1 MIAYI
6 YYFEPALLTREGI
19 GFDTREHVMT
29 GINNKHEGLKS
40 MGLVVGGLALNL
52 ICGQIVSLLN
62 LPFYFDC
69 IGTIAAAM
77 IGGFLPGVLV
87 GFLTNIVSVFADKYN
102 LYYAVVNVL
111 IALVAAGFS
120 QMGYFRKITWKIIFP
135 VIGFILLGGGIGS
148 VISWGLFGNSM
159 GEELSSTLAGKIYS
173 NLIANAF
180 WAQLYAG
187 LIMDIP
193 DKIISTAIAVLIYK
207 TYPKKLKPKRD
218 TLDLVAMAKRG
229 ISLSGKI
236 IISVTFIF
244 GIAAAVVT
252 IVSFNLFRDTMVQS
266 EAEYATDTAKF
277 AASMLDGDKIDEYL
291 ERKDSAEGYFRI
303 KKYYGLILNSSD
315 RIQYL
320 YVYQIKEDGCHVVFD
335 IDTPDTPASET
346 GEVIPFDESFAPY
359 IEDLLAGREID
370 PIITDDTYGWLLSS
384 YVPVYD
390 SNNRCKCYV
399 CVDIAMPNIAEVER
413 TFTFRMTTLLLGFF
427 ITILT
432 LSVYLAKRFIVNPV
446 NSLAKLAGDFAYTND
461 EARKETLDSIKDLEI
476 RTGDEIEQLY
486 NAMAKTTRDTVDYI
500 NESQRKNE
508 AISTFQSGMINVMA
522 DLVESRDQSTGEHIK
537 NTSSYV
543 EIICDELIKEGKF
556 TDILDEDF
564 KNNIVSSAP
573 MHDIGK
579 IKVSDTILNKPG
591 KFEPWE
597 YEIMKTH
604 AEEGAKIIRTVKKTV
619 DNKEL
624 KENYLG
630 EAENM
635 AHYHHE
641 KWNGQG
647 YPCGLKGEEIPLSAR
662 IMAVA
667 DVFDALVAKRVY
679 KPAMPFEKAF
689 SIIKEGSGEHFDPAI
704 VEAFLNAEDRI
715 RAVTEQLH

>member
-1 MIAYI
+1 
-6 YYFEPALLTREGI
+6 
-19 GFDTREHVMT
+19 MT

>member
-69 IGTIAAAM
+69 VGTIAAAL

-102 LYYAVVNVL
+102 IYYAVVNVL

-159 GEELSSTLAGKIYS
+159 GEELSSTFAGKIYS